1 MADTGKNSQ
10 TGPLATRSRFCE
22 TGESRG
28 GPVWAGVGG
37 DQLDGRL
44 APLVGRGYDGPGAGR
59 LRAVISTGRYL
70 GRSLPRGGWTAQLAA
85 PGTGV
90 LVGAVPIGT
99 GPPIMRGALPG
110 KPFGGPAAYIG
121 IGIGPGPP

>member
-1 MADTGKNSQ
+1 MIDAGKNSQ

-22 TGESRG
+22 RGSHEEDRSGLESAEASSTGGWLRSWG
-28 GPVWAGVGG
+28 G
-37 DQLDGRL
+37 
-44 APLVGRGYDGPGAGR
+44 GYDGPGAGR
-59 LRAVISTGRYL
+59 LRAVISTGRYI
-70 GRSLPRGGWTAQLAA
+70 GRSLPRSGWTAQFAA

-90 LVGAVPIGT
+90 LVGVVPIGT

-110 KPFGGPAAYIG
+110 KPVGGPAAYIG